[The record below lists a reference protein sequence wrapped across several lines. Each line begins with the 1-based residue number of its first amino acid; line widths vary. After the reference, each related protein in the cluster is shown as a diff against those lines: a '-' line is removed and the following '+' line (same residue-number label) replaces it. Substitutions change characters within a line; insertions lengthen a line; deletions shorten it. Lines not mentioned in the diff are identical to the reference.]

1 MKFSSIRTIIAIIEL
16 KNLKKMI
23 YNLNID
29 KRFNNFT
36 IDL

>member
-16 KNLKKMI
+16 KNLKKTI